1 VQEGLPYCTYA
12 TPTKG
17 NKMTEYSAH
26 YGHKIVISEYLDL
39 DGSPVNY
46 AIECEDCFTVLADEE
61 ITK

>member
-1 VQEGLPYCTYA
+1 
-12 TPTKG
+12 
-17 NKMTEYSAH
+17 MTEYSAH